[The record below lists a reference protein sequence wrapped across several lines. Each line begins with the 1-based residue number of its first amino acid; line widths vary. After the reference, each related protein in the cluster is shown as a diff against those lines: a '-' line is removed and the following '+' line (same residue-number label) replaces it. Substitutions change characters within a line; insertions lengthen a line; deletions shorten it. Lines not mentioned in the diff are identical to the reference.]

1 MVCESSH
8 NSHVMFLYDM
18 TWLDISDVCVVL
30 GAEDMRGFLF
40 TESKD
45 NNLL

>member
-8 NSHVMFLYDM
+8 NSHVIFLYGM
-18 TWLDISDVCVVL
+18 TWLDVSDVYVL
-30 GAEDMRGFLF
+30 LGGEDVRGFLF
-40 TESKD
+40 TESRD